1 VILWRSRSETGKKET
16 SRHINIMGNV
26 FGKEKPLKEIIRENQ
41 RMLKKAIRELEREI
55 GNLQKN
61 ETKLVNDIKKMAK
74 EGQMVI
80 EVSVMCL

>member
-1 VILWRSRSETGKKET
+1 
-16 SRHINIMGNV
+16 MGNV